1 MFVQYCQHF
10 QVLNGFVTDFPLDI
24 STLGGRILEVVI
36 RQIRE
41 LNNNVHNLAFDVAFL
56 PLKQQITSVP
66 HLEVGIGKVLKMHL

>member
-1 MFVQYCQHF
+1 M
-10 QVLNGFVTDFPLDI
+10 TDFPLDI